1 VPRKSIESVFEAH
14 TERLMSLPG
23 VVGMAIGECNGQPC
37 IRVFVARKT
46 IELLNRVPSIIEE
59 YPVVVDETGGLHA
72 IQEG

>member
-1 VPRKSIESVFEAH
+1 MPRKSIESVFEAH